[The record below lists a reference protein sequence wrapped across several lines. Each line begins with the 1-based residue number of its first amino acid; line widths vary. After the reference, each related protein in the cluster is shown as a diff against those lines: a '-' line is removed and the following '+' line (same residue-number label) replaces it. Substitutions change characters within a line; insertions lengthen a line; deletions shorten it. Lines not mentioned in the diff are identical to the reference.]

1 MAKKNNAPKNYSDFT
16 IQHLRDMFGL
26 IDRKENLTLNKQSIQ
41 PSEWLLTTIS
51 YLQKLPQGTE
61 KAKSEL
67 RITPILVELH
77 NRNETKFT
85 YFSGYSFEVDEEKA
99 LKGRCDFLLIKDATS
114 VEINA
119 PIIGIFEAKDDNI
132 DRWIG
137 QCGAEMYA
145 AQLLNQRENVP
156 IEIIYG
162 AVTNGF
168 EWLFLRLEKNI
179 LQVDT
184 QRYSTDNL
192 PRLLGALQSL
202 IDFYA

>member
-1 MAKKNNAPKNYSDFT
+1 MAKKNTQPKSYSDFT
-16 IQHLRDMFGL
+16 VQHLRDMFGL
-26 IDRKENLTLNKQSIQ
+26 KDRKEDLHLDKQTIP

-77 NRNETKFT
+77 NRNEDKFT
-85 YFSGYSFEVDEEKA
+85 YFSGYSFDVDESKA

-114 VEINA
+114 VDIEA
-119 PIIGIFEAKDDNI
+119 PIMGIFEAKDDNI

-156 IEIIYG
+156 IDIIYG

-168 EWLFLRLEKNI
+168 EWLFLRLEGTV

-202 IDFYA
+202 IEKFY